1 MKRIHKLLLSCNFV
15 ITVVAGIIG
24 FTLFS
29 CREDISDQTVGTGE
43 ISLSKQDF
51 FTVPGSDRLWVYY
64 WWLKGNVTKESITQ
78 DLEEM
83 KKKGIGGFLLFDS
96 RGYWD
101 DYDNGIIPVPLKVK
115 MEFMSPEWREM
126 VKHTM
131 QESARL
137 GLEMSINLANT
148 GGSLRGPW
156 DLGQDG
162 PKKLIWTSA
171 KIDGPV
177 LISTDL
183 QKPAD
188 KRYFRE
194 VALMAVKLRSV
205 TGSAVNKMQVDL
217 NGTWNEIK
225 EPAKNAPVAEKL
237 VFLDDKLADGKLQWD
252 VPEGNWQIIRFG
264 SHVIA
269 DTGSVDILN
278 REAVTKYFNL
288 MGKEILDDAGLLA
301 GKTLKYLYNVS
312 WEGGEPNWTP
322 GFEKDFVHFR
332 GYEIGNYMPVL
343 AGLIVNDHPQ
353 SLRFM
358 RDYFRTVSD
367 CFVHNS
373 YKTIGELSNA
383 RGVKWHSE
391 NGGPWQ
397 RDAAMFREA
406 DMLSFW
412 GANDIPQGEYWS
424 DNMKA
429 LSAKTNSRY
438 NAMASH
444 IYGQPLAAIEAFTHM
459 TYHWSKYPEYLKPF
473 ADANLIDGSN
483 MFIWHT
489 FTASP
494 PEIGKPGYEYFA
506 GTHINPRVTWW
517 EMAGDFINYIGR
529 CQYMLRKGKYMADIC
544 CYMSDKNYVRWGRG
558 EKWNDKSALFPE
570 PGYKYD
576 LIDTEVLVNRLSV
589 KDGRL
594 VLPDGMSY
602 SLMVV
607 DPEDQTIPSEA
618 LAKILELVKSGATVV
633 LGQNKPVR
641 TPGLKNFPECDKEV
655 YVMADELWGTS
666 TGKFQKRKMGKG
678 ILITGSSM
686 NEVCKDRSLLPDF
699 QGPFEFIHRSGANT
713 DIYFISGTGE
723 GECIFRVSGK
733 KPEIWDPVRGVVSD
747 VVNYRFTDDGRTVIP
762 LELPVNGSLFIV
774 FSGRKEKKYIT
785 ELNGPE
791 KGLELIGRNNDTL
804 RFVLWKSGDYF
815 LKSSG
820 KKSWEIKEEVLPAMN
835 IVPPCVVR
843 FTTGRGAPDT
853 AVFEN
858 LIEWNEHPDEGIR
871 YFSGTGTYTFQFPLT
886 AEQASGPCRL
896 QLGKVFNIARVRL
909 NGNGL
914 GVVWTAPWTVDISNS
929 VNPGNNELEIEVAN
943 CWANR
948 LIGDAGLPGSKRF
961 TRTNVRLLPDRGKYR
976 SYEAWSAKDT
986 LLPSGLIGPVMVE
999 FGKEHAVGL

>member
-1 MKRIHKLLLSCNFV
+1 MKKLHKLFLSCNFV
-15 ITVVAGIIG
+15 ITVVAGILG
-24 FTLFS
+24 FTIFS
-29 CREDISDQTVGTGE
+29 CKEKISDQTVGTGE
-43 ISLSKQDF
+43 ISLSEKDF

-83 KKKGIGGFLLFDS
+83 KRKGIGGFLLFDS

-101 DYDNGIIPVPLKVK
+101 DYINGIIPVPLKVK

-126 VKHTM
+126 VRYTM
-131 QESARL
+131 QEASRL

-156 DLGQDG
+156 DMGEDG

-171 KIDGPV
+171 SVSGPAKFTARIKNP
-177 LISTDL
+177 L
-183 QKPAD
+183 D
-188 KRYFRE
+188 KRYFRD
-194 VALMAVKLRSV
+194 VKLMAVKVRS
-205 TGSAVNKMQVDL
+205 GGILSEEKAEADL
-217 NGTWNEIK
+217 NSNWKDVIVPGENAVSGEKTVLLENELK
-225 EPAKNAPVAEKL
+225 
-237 VFLDDKLADGKLQWD
+237 DGLLSWD
-252 VPEGNWQIIRFG
+252 VPDGNWQIIRFG

-278 REAVTKYFNL
+278 REAVKKYFNL
-288 MGKEILDDAGLLA
+288 MGKEILDDAGPLA

-322 GFEKDFVHFR
+322 GFEKEFLRFR

-343 AGLIVNDHPQ
+343 AGLIVNDHHQ

-367 CFVHNS
+367 CFVHNC
-373 YKTIGELSNA
+373 YKTIGELCNA

-412 GANDIPQGEYWS
+412 GANDIPQGEFWCDDLKS
-424 DNMKA
+424 
-429 LSAKTNSRY
+429 LSGRTNSRY
-438 NAMASH
+438 TSMASH
-444 IYGQPLAAIEAFTHM
+444 IYGQPLSAIEAFTHM

-473 ADANLIDGSN
+473 ADANFIDGSN

-494 PEIGKPGYEYFA
+494 SEIGKPGFEYFA

-517 EMAGDFINYIGR
+517 EMAGDFISYIGR
-529 CQYMLRKGKYMADIC
+529 CQYMLRQGKYVADIC
-544 CYMSDKNYVRWGRG
+544 CYISDKNYVRWGRG

-602 SLMVV
+602 GLMVV

-618 LAKILELVKSGATVV
+618 LAKILLLVKSGATVV

-641 TPGLKNFPECDKEV
+641 TPGLKNFPECDKEISA
-655 YVMADELWGTS
+655 MADELWGTPA
-666 TGKFQKRKMGKG
+666 GKFQKRKMGKG
-678 ILITGSSM
+678 ILITGSIM
-686 NEVCKDRSLLPDF
+686 NEVCKDLSLLPDF
-699 QGPFEFIHRSGANT
+699 QGPFEFIHRSGTNA
-713 DIYFISGTGE
+713 DIYFIRGTGKA
-723 GECIFRVSGK
+723 ECIFRVSGM
-733 KPEIWDPVRGVVSD
+733 KPEIWDPVEGMVTD
-747 VVNYRFTDDGRTVIP
+747 VVNYRYTDDNRTVIP
-762 LELPVNGSLFIV
+762 LELPVNGSVFIL
-774 FSGRKEKKYIT
+774 FSGRKVKKYIT

-791 KGLELIGRNNDTL
+791 KGFELIERNNDTL
-804 RFVLWKSGDYF
+804 RFVLWKSGNYV

-820 KKSWEIKEEVLPAMN
+820 NKLWEIKEEVLPEMN

-843 FTTGRGAPDT
+843 FTPGRGAPET

-858 LIEWNEHPDEGIR
+858 LVEWNKHSDKGIR
-871 YFSGTGTYTFQFPLT
+871 YFSGTGTYTFHFPLT
-886 AEQASGPCRL
+886 AEQVSGPCRL
-896 QLGKVFNIARVRL
+896 RIGKVFNIARVRL
-909 NGNGL
+909 NGNDL
-914 GVVWTAPWTVDISNS
+914 GVVWTAPWMVDISNS
-929 VNPGNNELEIEVAN
+929 VNPGSNKLEIEVAN

-948 LIGDAGLPGSKRF
+948 LIGDAGLPVTKRF

-986 LLPSGLIGPVMVE
+986 LLPSGLIGPVRIE
-999 FGKEHAVGL
+999 FGKEHKVGL